1 MKEFVRQSMEE
12 HLCMHSKKGS
22 SPRLQAKPHYALTM
36 ALQTYKSTL
45 AQTSNSL
52 ASGAER
58 QKVTLKQSLV
68 GHRPVV
74 LHLVIL
80 NRGWL
85 QTARR
90 HLNTCTTRL
99 YAIVEGCKEAPKH
112 LYDLVVLNCVEGCKK
127 ASGYVSNL
135 ATAGDAKC
143 HNNGNCRRYQV
154 SQQWPL

>member
-1 MKEFVRQSMEE
+1 MHWWRFGKLQS
-12 HLCMHSKKGS
+12 
-22 SPRLQAKPHYALTM
+22 A
-36 ALQTYKSTL
+36 L
-45 AQTSNSL
+45 AQIRNSL

-143 HNNGNCRRYQV
+143 HNNGQV
-154 SQQWPL
+154 SQFGHEQLDTLVSEGTTVC

>member
-1 MKEFVRQSMEE
+1 
-12 HLCMHSKKGS
+12 
-22 SPRLQAKPHYALTM
+22 
-36 ALQTYKSTL
+36 
-45 AQTSNSL
+45 
-52 ASGAER
+52 
-58 QKVTLKQSLV
+58 
-68 GHRPVV
+68 V

-154 SQQWPL
+154 SQQWPLLAMPSFTTMATAGDAKCHNNGQVSQFGHEQLDTLVSEGTTVC